1 MIEEGVTKTAK
12 RSKAQPKRRG
22 SEPETVVYIGPNKLA
37 DGLKKFTVYRG
48 QPVELITQITAKYQN
63 AGRLFVPVDTLGQA
77 MADAQKKG
85 TPVYL
90 AYMEVQE
97 GASN

>member
-1 MIEEGVTKTAK
+1 MSEEKVTKTAN
-12 RSKAQPKRRG
+12 RAKAQQKRLK
-22 SEPETVVYIGPNKLA
+22 SEPETVVYVGPNKLA
-37 DGLKKFTVYRG
+37 DGLKKFIVYRG
-48 QPVELITQITAKYQN
+48 RPVELIAQITAKYQN
-63 AGRLFVPVDTLGQA
+63 AGRLFVPVDNLGQA